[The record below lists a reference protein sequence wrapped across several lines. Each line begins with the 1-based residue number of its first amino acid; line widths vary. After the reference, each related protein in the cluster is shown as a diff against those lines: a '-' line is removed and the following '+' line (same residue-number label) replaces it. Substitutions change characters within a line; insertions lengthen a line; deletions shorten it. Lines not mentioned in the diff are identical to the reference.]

1 MTVNSIM
8 RQSCNSY
15 NMVEQERIIGTIE
28 VDSSNN
34 VHCNDVALPHRYI
47 EYKGCECSLFASKN
61 TGDNADIYPLF
72 CLIPE
77 TIDISFTGIVEKEN
91 KGDAHVGQ
99 YVFSKNV
106 PKYVIKA
113 MRGKAVTITKIHP
126 IYSKD
131 TKYKGVIIHQKA
143 FSPESMEERASQPGS
158 DSLVY
163 YLIDTNAFIDCPEIL
178 DRFGEDTRVIIVN
191 QVILELDGLKK
202 SPDEN
207 ISRAARLSSSNIL
220 DVSGYK
226 EMVFVKTK
234 DPYEPFEPPY
244 TPDQKILAAA
254 FLASLRDKDVV
265 LVSSD
270 KNMLLMA
277 KAYGVKAESLID
289 FLNGNDVNHKR
300 KKKVNWKVIIMTVGV
315 VAAFALGV
323 AVGRA
328 TAPNQQ

>member
-1 MTVNSIM
+1 MA
-8 RQSCNSY
+8 
-15 NMVEQERIIGTIE
+15 EQERIIGTIE
-28 VDSSNN
+28 IDSSGIAHCNN
-34 VHCNDVALPHRYI
+34 VEIPHRYK
-47 EYKGCECSLFASKN
+47 EYNGCQCSLLATKN
-61 TGDNADIYPLF
+61 MGENADKYSLF
-72 CLIPE
+72 CPLPE
-77 TIDISFTGIVEKEN
+77 TIDISYTGIVEKE
-91 KGDAHVGQ
+91 KKSDAHVGK

-106 PKYVIKA
+106 PKHVISA
-113 MRGKAVTITKIHP
+113 LIGKAVTITKIHP
-126 IYSKD
+126 IYNKD
-131 TKYKGVIIHQKA
+131 SVYKGVIIHQKP
-143 FSPESMEERASQPGS
+143 FSQNASVEQASQPGG

-163 YLIDTNAFIDCPEIL
+163 YLIDTNVFIDCPEIL
-178 DRFGEDTRVIIVN
+178 DKFGDDTRVIIVN

-207 ISRAARLSSSNIL
+207 VSRAARLSSSNIL

-226 EMVFVKTK
+226 EMVFVRTK

-244 TPDQKILAAA
+244 TPDQKILSAA

-315 VAAFALGV
+315 VAAFALGFV
-323 AVGRA
+323 VGRT
-328 TAPNQQ
+328 TASKKQ

>member
-1 MTVNSIM
+1 MA
-8 RQSCNSY
+8 
-15 NMVEQERIIGTIE
+15 EQERVIGTIE
-28 VDSSNN
+28 VDSSGDA
-34 VHCNDVALPHRYI
+34 HCENVALPHRYA
-47 EYKGCECSLFASKN
+47 EYKGCQCSLLASN
-61 TGDNADIYPLF
+61 NNGDNADKYPLF
-72 CLIPE
+72 CPLPE
-77 TIDISFTGIVEKEN
+77 TIDISFTGIVEKGK
-91 KGDAHVGQ
+91 KGEAHIGE

-106 PKYVIKA
+106 PKQVIKA
-113 MRGKAVTITKIHP
+113 MIGKAVTVTKIHP
-126 IYSKD
+126 IFNKD
-131 TKYKGVIIHQKA
+131 SGYKGVIIHNKP
-143 FSPESMEERASQPGS
+143 FSQNASEERAPQPGS
-158 DSLVY
+158 DSFVY
-163 YLIDTNAFIDCPEIL
+163 YLIDTNVFIDCPEIL
-178 DRFGEDTRVIIVN
+178 DKFGEDSRVIIVN

-202 SPDEN
+202 SSDEN
-207 ISRAARLSSSNIL
+207 VSRAARLSSSNIL

-315 VAAFALGV
+315 VAAFALGFV
-323 AVGRA
+323 VGRV
-328 TAPNQQ
+328 TAPDQQ